1 MNDEVR
7 ARSTTV
13 ALVVVTVR
21 GRVHFHAVDGT
32 QSWSGRVETSNEDA
46 VVFDAVLDIVA
57 DRQGCEHTRI
67 VVRLRPTSRL
77 RAHVPELEAFLPGV
91 SIETPTD
98 ADESLTGAARIGV
111 ATTFLSGPPADLP
124 PLVVATDGSVRG
136 DVTGYGWLAG
146 SGDFGLRGFR
156 HSTVQAGAAWC

>member
-21 GRVHFHAVDGT
+21 GRVHFYAVDGT
-32 QSWSGRVETSNEDA
+32 QLWSGRVETSNEDA

-98 ADESLTGAARIGV
+98 ADESLMGAARIGL

-136 DVTGYGWLAG
+136 NVTGYGWLANSVI
-146 SGDFGLRGFR
+146 SGC
-156 HSTVQAGAAWC
+156 AAPEIPPGRWDAA